1 MCNYMFQF
9 FKVQIKC
16 CFCHVLFQQCCFFY
30 SPTSYLK
37 GAYSAHTKAKLLNSF
52 GGHQK
57 LRMSFKAYLL
67 PNQPRSL
74 QQSSWVSIFSTVNKT
89 SFTLVILRAARLIL
103 SHSIYI
109 RTVNFYGL
117 LSIFLIQFKLDYGSF
132 GQSNMH
138 SMLDFCTRPAR
149 KEINV
154 PLHQIS

>member
-1 MCNYMFQF
+1 MCFSPKKQISLSIGLNYIFSF
-9 FKVQIKC
+9 LKVQIEC
-16 CFCHVLFQQCCFFY
+16 CFCHVLFKQCCFFIA
-30 SPTSYLK
+30 SLQ

-109 RTVNFYGL
+109 RTVSSQGL
-117 LSIFLIQFKLDYGSF
+117 LSSLLIQFKLDYGSF
-132 GQSNMH
+132 GQS
-138 SMLDFCTRPAR
+138 D
-149 KEINV
+149 
-154 PLHQIS
+154 